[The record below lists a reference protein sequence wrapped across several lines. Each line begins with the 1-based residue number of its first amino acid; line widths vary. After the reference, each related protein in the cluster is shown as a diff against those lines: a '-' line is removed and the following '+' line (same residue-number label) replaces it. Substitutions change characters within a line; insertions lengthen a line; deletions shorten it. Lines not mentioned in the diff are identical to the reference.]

1 MRASPAFETH
11 LSLPDWE
18 LFWAEL
24 ELVDPAAAAGE
35 VAELRQAA
43 EVRLRARASLE
54 TLAGLPVVTALRR
67 LFKAAGCDPSRYRPS
82 SEALARRVLKGEGL
96 PAVHPLVDVNNALS
110 IDLLVPCCVLAAGS
124 VVPPVELRVG
134 RAGEVLD
141 AMRGPLDLEGKPLL
155 ADAHGPFG
163 TPITDSHRVKVQ
175 PETTRALVVAYLP
188 AGQVSLSEADTQL
201 STLVAGLRSVV
212 RPTL

>member
-1 MRASPAFETH
+1 MHASPVFETL
-11 LSLPDWE
+11 LSLPGWE

-24 ELVDPAAAAGE
+24 ELVDPAAAAEE
-35 VAELRQAA
+35 VAGLRQAA
-43 EVRLRARASLE
+43 EVRLRARVSFE
-54 TLAGLPVVTALRR
+54 TLAALPVVTALRR

-96 PAVHPLVDVNNALS
+96 PAVHPLVDVNNTLS

-124 VVPPVELRVG
+124 IVPPVELRVG

-141 AMRGPLDLEGKPLL
+141 AMRGPLDLAGKPLL

-188 AGQVSLSEADTQL
+188 AGQVSLAEADTQL
-201 STLVAGLRSVV
+201 TTLVAGLRSVV

>member
-1 MRASPAFETH
+1 MSASPVSELH
-11 LSLPDWE
+11 LSLPGWE

-24 ELVDPAAAAGE
+24 ELVDRAAAAGE
-35 VAELRQAA
+35 VAGLRQGA

-124 VVPPVELRVG
+124 IVPPVELRAG

-188 AGQVSLSEADTQL
+188 AGQVSLAEADTQL
-201 STLVAGLRSVV
+201 TTLVAGLRSVV

>member
-124 VVPPVELRVG
+124 IVPPVELRAG